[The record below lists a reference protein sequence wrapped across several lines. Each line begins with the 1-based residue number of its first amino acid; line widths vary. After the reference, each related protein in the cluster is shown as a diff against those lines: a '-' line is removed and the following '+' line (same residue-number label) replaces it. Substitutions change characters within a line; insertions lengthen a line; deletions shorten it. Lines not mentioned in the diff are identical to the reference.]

1 MPYALPVLSL
11 SKDAPCHTSH
21 PELRKEV
28 PRLENSGHPDQDE
41 REANPKGF
49 HFAIAKETEQRVGDK
64 NESSNRGE
72 QNQCEKVVGVT
83 VSHEV
88 EIEQRTG
95 NQDGAYE
102 STYERI
108 SADSSANA
116 LNLWVLIHQ
125 LSLARSFHSLEYTE
139 SFVVTSL
146 VRIKLPR
153 CGRDPDKSGPTW
165 NS

>member
-1 MPYALPVLSL
+1 MLHAL
-11 SKDAPCHTSH
+11 SH
-21 PELRKEV
+21 PELKKEV
-28 PRLENSGHPDQDE
+28 PRFNNSGHPDQDE
-41 REANPKGF
+41 RKANPGGF
-49 HFAIAKETEQRVGDK
+49 ELAIAKETEQRIGDK

-116 LNLWVLIHQ
+116 LILWSWVHV
-125 LSLARSFHSLEYTE
+125 A
-139 SFVVTSL
+139 
-146 VRIKLPR
+146 
-153 CGRDPDKSGPTW
+153 
-165 NS
+165 